1 MRRRTLLVV
10 LAGLAVVGAVGVV
23 MLWPPEDRLTE
34 QNFDQISVG
43 MSRAEVEAILGPPRD
58 NSTGPLQYAGRSL
71 QMFGG
76 SRGTHRTGSYV
87 PLAHV
92 GVLGDQTERVEWRND
107 RQMLHVYFL
116 PSGRVGEKSFL
127 DVSRIDRSL
136 YWDLVWRAK
145 RQWRRWFPE

>member
-1 MRRRTLLVV
+1 MRRRKLLVA
-10 LAGLAVVGAVGVV
+10 LAALAVVVAAGVV
-23 MLWPPEDRLTE
+23 MLLPPEDRLTE

-58 NSTGPLQYAGRSL
+58 YSTGPLKYAGRSL

-92 GVLGDQTERVEWRND
+92 GVQGDQTEQVEWRND

-116 PSGRVGEKSFL
+116 PSGRVREKSFL
-127 DVSRIDRSL
+127 DVARVDQSL
-136 YWDLVWRAK
+136 YWDTFWRAE
-145 RQWRRWFPE
+145 RLWHRWFP

>member
-1 MRRRTLLVV
+1 MRRRKLLVA
-10 LAGLAVVGAVGVV
+10 LAGLAVVVAAGAVV
-23 MLWPPEDRLTE
+23 LWPPEDRLTE

-92 GVLGDQTERVEWRND
+92 GVRGDLTERVEWRND
-107 RQMLHVYFL
+107 RQLLHVYFL
-116 PSGRVGEKSFL
+116 PSGRVREKSSF
-127 DVSRIDRSL
+127 DVSRVDQSL
-136 YWDLVWRAK
+136 YWDTFWRAE
-145 RQWRRWFPE
+145 RLWHRWFP